1 MESRLVTAGPYRAT
15 KLWNEVTKYFRA
27 GMPLRKHRQR
37 FRKHG
42 NCFSAVEAV
51 DWLHELLRNNR
62 NFGPEVSRQQ
72 TVQLLRKFLKNHVI
86 EDIKGRW
93 GSENLDDNNDLF
105 RFPSTSPVK
114 TLQRR
119 SLLKENTEN
128 IPKEEGSLFK
138 LPHFSRRTP
147 KKHELLDTLENIE
160 NTKSE
165 IMEED
170 KENLHRKKIS
180 QEDIEEIWRNIILI
194 HLQTILGL
202 PSLEEVLHSAQVI
215 PQYVMYNMSNTSKHG
230 VVVLQNKSEDLPHW
244 VLSAMKCL
252 AYWPRS
258 NDMSQPTYIGFERDV
273 FRTVADYFLN
283 LPEPLLTFEYYELFV
298 NILVVCGY
306 ITIPNRPSGKHC
318 IQDEACDPQPS
329 KTLHLNSFKST
340 ECLLLSLLRKETEKQ
355 EEESESSG
363 NISQNERTL
372 QKECAKKLQHYN
384 LACKRASA
392 HDLRGGSCKNLSGLR
407 NEQALSLKLR
417 ARCYSLEQI
426 AATTSSFCNEMG
438 SNSLYQSDINII
450 SGKNKENPLLHSGYK
465 AELLLDL
472 GSDSTGQKEL
482 CGSRRVSA
490 STVHDQELCNGNRKS
505 KQLCTSQSLLGSSK
519 SRNCSGINTPVAEIT
534 VKPYAIVHL
543 GQRKSSTTSVVTIVE
558 NEPRDSDI
566 TVNKRLCKSAVEL
579 SENSFTPASFM
590 LTGTQNLL
598 RPHLERVA
606 IEALQICCLLLPPP
620 NRRKLQLLMRMIS
633 RISQNVD
640 MPRLHDAMGT
650 RSLMIQTFSR
660 CVLCCAEEVD
670 LDELLAT
677 RLVSFLMDHQQD
689 IFKVPTYLQVA
700 VQDHIESLKTA
711 QFQYP
716 GEEISAI
723 LPTYSYCKRITPQEF
738 DEQKFSTSQAAVAEL
753 LENIIRDKSLSL
765 KDKKKKL
772 KRFQKEYPLIYQNR
786 FPTTESEAILFEN
799 KPTIKQPMLSLKK
812 PKFRSV
818 RYY

>member
-37 FRKHG
+37 FRKYG

-51 DWLHELLRNNR
+51 DWLQELLRSNR
-62 NFGPEVSRQQ
+62 NFGPEVTRQQ

-93 GSENLDDNNDLF
+93 GSENLDDNNNLF

-114 TLQRR
+114 TLSRR
-119 SLLKENTEN
+119 SLLKEDTEN
-128 IPKEEGSLFK
+128 IPKEEERLFK

-147 KKHELLDTLENIE
+147 KKYELLDTLENIE

-215 PQYVMYNMSNTSKHG
+215 PQYVMYNMTNTSKHG

-258 NDMSQPTYIGFERDV
+258 NDMSQPTYVGFERDV

-306 ITIPNRPSGKHC
+306 ITIPYRPSGKYC

-355 EEESESSG
+355 EEESEPSG
-363 NISQNERTL
+363 NISQNEHTL
-372 QKECAKKLQHYN
+372 QKGCAKKLQHYN
-384 LACKRASA
+384 FACKQASA
-392 HDLRGGSCKNLSGLR
+392 HDLRGESCQNLSGLK
-407 NEQALSLKLR
+407 NEQAQPLKLR
-417 ARCYSLEQI
+417 ARCYSLERI
-426 AATTSSFCNEMG
+426 AATTSSFCSEVG
-438 SNSLYQSDINII
+438 SNSLYQSDINIK

-465 AELLLDL
+465 AESLLNI
-472 GSDSTGQKEL
+472 GSNSTGQKQP

-490 STVHDQELCNGNRKS
+490 STVHDQELCNGNHKS
-505 KQLCTSQSLLGSSK
+505 KQLCRSQSLLGSSK

-534 VKPYAIVHL
+534 VKPYPIVHL
-543 GQRKSSTTSVVTIVE
+543 GQRKSSTTSVITIVE
-558 NEPRDSDI
+558 NEPMDSDI
-566 TVNKRLCKSAVEL
+566 TVNKRLCKSVVEL
-579 SENSFTPASFM
+579 SENSFIPASFI

-650 RSLMIQTFSR
+650 RSLMIETFSR

-689 IFKVPTYLQVA
+689 IFQVPAYLQVA
-700 VQDHIESLKTA
+700 VQDHIESLKNA
-711 QFQYP
+711 QFQHP
-716 GEEISAI
+716 GEDISAI

-738 DEQKFSTSQAAVAEL
+738 DEQKVSTSQAAVAEL

-765 KDKKKKL
+765 RDKKKKL

-812 PKFRSV
+812 PKFRSL
-818 RYY
+818 RY